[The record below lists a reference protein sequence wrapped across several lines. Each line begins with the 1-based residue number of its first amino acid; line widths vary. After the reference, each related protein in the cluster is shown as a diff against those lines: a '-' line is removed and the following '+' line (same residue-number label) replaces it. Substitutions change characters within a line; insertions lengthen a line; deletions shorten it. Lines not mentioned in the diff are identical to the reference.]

1 MSNTQ
6 RDRRSSRLSH
16 KVRAAAATTLVAMTL
31 AACGGGASGD
41 DGDDGNDGNAEAS
54 GPAAPATVPELTDEP
69 LDLSFIWFEWPP
81 AQLLEDFANAEYS
94 KERPNVTVKVNTVP
108 NANWHDA
115 MFTQFAARQTDFDI
129 AVLDSQHIGEAVTNG
144 NILDITDFIN
154 ENIETDAYD
163 PYLLAAYGQYPQ
175 AVTGQRDENARM
187 YGLPLLGDTWTMIYR
202 KDLIGDE
209 PPATWDE
216 MIDVAAQ
223 CQEDNPGVYG
233 LAFHQANG
241 SDAAAVTYNTV
252 NALYGGELWDQ
263 SEGQIEGIIND
274 DAGHKAMDVLVNEM
288 KPLTAPGSGN
298 WFLDEVNAAV
308 GQGTACIAFNWIA
321 ASGGLIDPTQSTL
334 GDTPEEI
341 LDVLGFATLP
351 SQETDIVPLG
361 GMGMH
366 ISAYAPDERVAEA
379 LNFMRW
385 FEQED
390 IQKKWAEAGGV
401 PSRTD
406 ALESSEFLDAG
417 PFNQVYT
424 DSVSRQQ
431 DMWNVPEY
439 AQLINIENT
448 NVNAALN
455 GAKDPETAL
464 DDIAREQ
471 QAVLDGDGGL

>member
-1 MSNTQ
+1 MRNTT
-6 RDRRSSRLSH
+6 RDRRSSRH
-16 KVRAAAATTLVAMTL
+16 GRRVRTAATATLVAMTL
-31 AACGGGASGD
+31 EACSGGAEGD
-41 DGDDGNDGNAEAS
+41 DDNGEAQ
-54 GPAAPATVPELTDEP
+54 GPAAPATIPELTDEP
-69 LDLSFIWFEWPP
+69 LELSFIWFEWPP
-81 AQLLEDFANAEYS
+81 AQLLEDFANEEYT
-94 KERPNVTVKVNTVP
+94 KERPNVTIKVNTVP

-175 AVTGQRDENARM
+175 AETGQRDENARL

-202 KDLIGDE
+202 KDLIGEE
-209 PPATWDE
+209 PPETWDD
-216 MIDVAAQ
+216 MIEAARQ
-223 CQEDNPGVYG
+223 CQEENPGVYG

-252 NALYGGELWDQ
+252 NALYGGNLWIQ
-263 SEGQIEGIIND
+263 EERKIEGVIND
-274 DAGHKAMDVLVNEM
+274 EAGRKAMDVLVNEM

-308 GQGTACIAFNWIA
+308 SQGTACIAFNWIA
-321 ASGGLIDPTQSTL
+321 ASGGLLDPTQSSL
-334 GDTPEEI
+334 GDTREEI
-341 LDVLGFATLP
+341 LDKLGFATLP
-351 SQETDIVPLG
+351 TQETDLVPLG

-366 ISAYAPDERVAEA
+366 ISAYAPEDRVAEA

-385 FEQED
+385 FEQEE
-390 IQKKWAEAGGV
+390 IQKKWAAAGGV

-406 ALESSEFLDAG
+406 ALNSPEFLEAG

-424 DSVSRQQ
+424 DSVSRQR

-439 AQLINIENT
+439 ARLIDIENT

-455 GAKDPETAL
+455 GAKDPQTAL

-471 QAVLDGDGGL
+471 QAVLDGSGGL

>member
-1 MSNTQ
+1 MRNTT
-6 RDRRSSRLSH
+6 RDRRSSRH
-16 KVRAAAATTLVAMTL
+16 GRRVRTAATATLVAMTL
-31 AACGGGASGD
+31 AACSGGAEGD
-41 DGDDGNDGNAEAS
+41 DDNGEAQ
-54 GPAAPATVPELTDEP
+54 GPAAPATIPELTDEP
-69 LDLSFIWFEWPP
+69 LELSFIWFEWPP
-81 AQLLEDFANAEYS
+81 AQLLEDFANEEYT
-94 KERPNVTVKVNTVP
+94 KERPNVTIKVNTVP

-175 AVTGQRDENARM
+175 AETGQRDENARL

-202 KDLIGDE
+202 KDLIGEE
-209 PPATWDE
+209 PPETWDD
-216 MIDVAAQ
+216 MIEAARQ
-223 CQEDNPGVYG
+223 CQEENPGVYG

-252 NALYGGELWDQ
+252 NALYGGNLWIQ
-263 SEGQIEGIIND
+263 EERKIEGVIND
-274 DAGHKAMDVLVNEM
+274 EAGRKAMDVLVNEM

-308 GQGTACIAFNWIA
+308 SQGTACIAFNWIA
-321 ASGGLIDPTQSTL
+321 ASGGLLDPTQSSL
-334 GDTPEEI
+334 GDTREEI
-341 LDVLGFATLP
+341 LDKLGFATLP
-351 SQETDIVPLG
+351 TQETDLVPLG

-366 ISAYAPDERVAEA
+366 ISAYAPEDRVAEA

-385 FEQED
+385 FEQEEN
-390 IQKKWAEAGGV
+390 QKKWAAAGGV

-406 ALESSEFLDAG
+406 ALNSPEFLEAG

-424 DSVSRQQ
+424 DSVSRQR

-439 AQLINIENT
+439 ARLIDIENT

-455 GAKDPETAL
+455 GAKDPQTAL

-471 QAVLDGDGGL
+471 QAVLDGSGGL